1 MSKPQYWAVWPKS
14 VERKLCRIEKA
25 VSPFEAIQLA
35 FGKLR
40 MNERWDR
47 GRWAVKSL
55 GPNVRLLQS
64 DKKRI
69 AALSSDEGWIDPFDW
84 KE

>member
-1 MSKPQYWAVWPKS
+1 MSKTNYWAVWPKS
-14 VERKLCRIEKA
+14 VKKELCRIEKA
-25 VSPFEAIQLA
+25 ASPFEAIRLA
-35 FGKLR
+35 FGVKLQ
-40 MNERWDR
+40 ERFDR
-47 GRWAVKSL
+47 SRWAVKSL
-55 GPNVRLLQS
+55 GPNARLLQS

>member
-1 MSKPQYWAVWPKS
+1 MSKSNYWAVWPKS
-14 VERKLCRIEKA
+14 VKRELCRIEKA
-25 VSPFEAIQLA
+25 ASPFEAIRLA
-35 FGKLR
+35 FGSRL
-40 MNERWDR
+40 MERFDR
-47 GRWAVKSL
+47 GRWSVKSL
-55 GPNVRLLQS
+55 GSNVRLLQS